1 MFKKIIKNKKCLV
14 FLVSL
19 SSQHAFSQT
28 VNFQAQVKSTDPKYP
43 FTTVFY
49 SGSATPGM
57 IPTGISTVANIVAFI
72 YERNIGPF
80 IDPKNASAPSLSAT
94 QFVALIS
101 NPDPKNTD
109 PNRKFFAKTINVL
122 YKGSTP
128 DSNTQV
134 CIDKIRHLPY
144 LVNPNNSSTPLEK
157 MLPSVPATPKAG
169 QIRFVSIQDPLI
181 GVPGPNIS
189 PDLIFTSYF
198 RLPSLLD
205 VYKIEN
211 LTKNPA
217 DVMFFGGPDVNISFF
232 NVANCP
238 AYY

>member
-169 QIRFVSIQDPLI
+169 QIRVVSILDPVI
-181 GVPGPNIS
+181 GGPPVGDVAIVG
-189 PDLIFTSYF
+189 PV
-198 RLPSLLD
+198 RLPQPID
-205 VYKIEN
+205 KIDM

-217 DVMFFGGPDVNISFF
+217 DRYLYDYINYGDLSFF
-232 NVANCP
+232 NLTSCP